1 MRFYETCLYCRKELK
16 GRTDKKFCDPQCK
29 SAYQYQQAKDKPERF
44 YNKVDNQL
52 KLNRKIL
59 KEYNK
64 GGKVIVRSSMLTQE
78 GFDPNFFT
86 HYWKNTKGD
95 VYLFVYEYGLIIN
108 FESIFNIRVLLQQRS
123 LLIEIPS
130 KVGILLS
137 ELHVKSTVP
146 YFM

>member
-1 MRFYETCLYCRKELK
+1 MRFYKTCLYCKKELT

-29 SAYQYQQAKDKPERF
+29 SAHQYQQAKEKPERF
-44 YNKVDNQL
+44 YIIVDNQL

-64 GGKVIVRSSMLTQE
+64 GGKVTVRANMLTQE

-95 VYLFVYEYGLIIN
+95 VYLFVYEYGFLKRVEHGVEKYVLIKWQVYM
-108 FESIFNIRVLLQQRS
+108 EKQ
-123 LLIEIPS
+123 
-130 KVGILLS
+130 
-137 ELHVKSTVP
+137 
-146 YFM
+146 